1 MSNLLT
7 SLSSAAGAMNTY
19 EKALEVVQNDTVNVN
34 TPGYVRQSVN
44 FTARPFNLNGAQS
57 GGVSVTSVL
66 SSRDEYAERNVQL
79 QQSAYQMSS
88 TVAARLSNLQP

>member
-7 SLSSAAGAMNTY
+7 SLSSAAGAMSTY

-44 FTARPFNLNGAQS
+44 FTARPFNLNR
-57 GGVSVTSVL
+57 SVATVRL
-66 SSRDEYAERNVQL
+66 PNVIDCGRAL
-79 QQSAYQMSS
+79 IEPAAYF
-88 TVAARLSNLQP
+88 